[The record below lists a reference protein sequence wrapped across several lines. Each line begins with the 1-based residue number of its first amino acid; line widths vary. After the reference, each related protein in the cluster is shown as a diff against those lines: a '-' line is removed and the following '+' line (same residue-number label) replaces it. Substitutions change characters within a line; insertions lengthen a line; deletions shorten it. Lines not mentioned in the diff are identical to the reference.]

1 MRQFVLTQ
9 NLAKDGTLWI
19 NGKDFKYLAQVLR
32 LKTGDSIQARLP
44 DGSLCQLELVIK
56 EKNRL
61 LLSKIKNIQ
70 PSASPNSEEN
80 GETVAGSTY
89 VGGVK
94 AASIEQCEQLIEQNG
109 SVRGFGTAIWLLQC
123 MPKASKLDSIIRQ
136 CTEIGVEKI
145 FPVVSDRSVYAKSD
159 GDSNKLDRWTR
170 LIKEARQ
177 QSASPVNT
185 QIFSP
190 QKMKEV
196 LQNLQTSI
204 ENITNSKNNDDF
216 KICKL
221 VLTEAPLDKKT
232 LHEFLAE
239 KPELVVLAVGS
250 EGGISPDELNQLYD
264 CGFMPLHLQ
273 CNVLRAETAAIYAV
287 SSVQILM
294 TECARWQPSE

>member
-32 LKTGDSIQARLP
+32 LKTGDTIQARLP
-44 DGSLCQLELVIK
+44 DGGLCQLELAIK

-61 LLSKIKNIQ
+61 LLSKIKDVQ
-70 PSASPNSEEN
+70 PALSQNAEEN
-80 GETVAGSTY
+80 SETVAGSTY

-94 AASIEQCEQLIEQNG
+94 AENVEQSDQLIEENG
-109 SVRGFGTAIWLLQC
+109 AVRGFGTAIWLLQC
-123 MPKASKLDSIIRQ
+123 MPKASKFDSVIRQ

-145 FPVVSDRSVYAKSD
+145 FPVLSDRSVYAKSD
-159 GDSNKLDRWTR
+159 GDGNKLERWNR

-185 QIFSP
+185 RIFSP
-190 QKMKEV
+190 QKMNEV

-204 ENITNSKNNDDF
+204 ENITNSTNNDDF

-239 KPELVVLAVGS
+239 KPKLVVLAVGS

-264 CGFMPLHLQ
+264 CGFKPLHLQ

-294 TECARWQPSE
+294 TECAKWLPNA